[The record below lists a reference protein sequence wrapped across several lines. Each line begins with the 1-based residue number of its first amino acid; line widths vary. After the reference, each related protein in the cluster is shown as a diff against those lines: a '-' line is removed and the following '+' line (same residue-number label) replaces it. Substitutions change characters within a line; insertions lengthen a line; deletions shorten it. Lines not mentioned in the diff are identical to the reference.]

1 MDTADD
7 YGNGLLRYDG
17 RSDVHV
23 VPTET
28 GWFRPDKTSAE
39 SDVGRLVRIYQMKM
53 N

>member
-7 YGNGLLRYDG
+7 YRDGLLRYYG

-23 VPTET
+23 TPTET
-28 GWFRPDKTSAE
+28 GWFRPDKTSK